1 MSQPLID
8 EVPSISVT
16 RGNPTDEELAA
27 VVAVMLAI
35 SSVGEDDQIRE
46 NTDRPIA
53 GGWKSY
59 WRRVRQPFVHGPE
72 AWRGSLR

>member
-1 MSQPLID
+1 MNASDQAG
-8 EVPSISVT
+8 VVQVT
-16 RGNPTDEELAA
+16 RGNPDDEELAA
-27 VVAVMLAI
+27 LAVVLAAVLA
-35 SSVGEDDQIRE
+35 EPQPARQ